1 MHAITAC
8 YNSCMGFLKNI
19 TELIGAKSYTGL
31 LPGSLPTGKAWSN
44 GDYLK
49 ANEISLYTNKALNK
63 RGEKMAEIQF
73 AVKDKNGE
81 IIPDHPLLQTLY
93 YPNEVHSG
101 AQFWKLYQN
110 YIDIIGS
117 SYILL
122 DIEPVLFQR
131 DNPKIKAIHHLRPDL
146 VKPKVENGVI
156 VSYDY
161 YGPSGLIATYQPEQI
176 VRVFNPDPSNPISGM
191 SMLKAGINAIQTEV
205 QVSSYHARVIENGG
219 KVDGVFKF
227 KTPRLTKTQ
236 LNELKD
242 GYETEVA
249 DARRSGRPLFLGG
262 DADYTR
268 MGLTPDELA
277 FLETKRMTL
286 DDICI
291 MTGVPKELMGS
302 LEGTKYSNAE
312 QAVRI
317 FLRETMVPQMR
328 LLTSALDNRLLPD
341 GETLSFIDPTPENI
355 EDKSKLLE
363 TGMKNGLMSTNE
375 GRQVMA
381 SLLGVELEDV
391 TGGDDILVAFN
402 LIPLGSSSVVE
413 KDSEKKKIK
422 TVTEHPLRDAE
433 TRKVYHKMQ
442 NKRIDIRAEKR
453 FKPVLK
459 NYLDGQRDRL
469 IEKLQPQNTRVF
481 RKKDLIDDSIRLDLE
496 VKIGKE
502 AFLPIVTTLLEEA
515 GSDAMELVG
524 SSYPFNMS
532 AEVVTWVDQ
541 KTDIFLN
548 QINETTFNRLKL
560 EFAESLEANE
570 TRMQLIERITA
581 VYDVIST
588 GRANVIAR
596 TEVHGL
602 TQYGTFQGYK
612 QANLD
617 IKIWVSVLDKNTRG
631 NDPKDEANHIET
643 DGEEVPIDMPFSN
656 GLMYPGENGAP
667 AAEVI
672 NCRCV
677 I

>member
-1 MHAITAC
+1 
-8 YNSCMGFLKNI
+8 MGFLKNI
-19 TELIGAKSYTGL
+19 ADLVTAKSYTGL
-31 LPGSLPTGKAWSN
+31 LAGNLPSGKSWGNSEF
-44 GDYLK
+44 LK

-73 AVKDKNGE
+73 VVKDKNGE
-81 IIPDHPLLQTLY
+81 IIPDHPILQLLQ
-93 YPNEVHSG
+93 YPNDMHSG

-110 YIDIIGS
+110 YIDIVGS
-117 SYILL
+117 AYILL
-122 DIEPVLFQR
+122 DAEPVFGER
-131 DNPKIKAIHHLRPDL
+131 GNPKINGMDHLRPDL
-146 VKPKVENGVI
+146 VKPKVENGKI
-156 VSYDY
+156 IAYTY
-161 YGPSGLIATYQPEQI
+161 YGPGGQI
-176 VRVFNPDPSNPISGM
+176 TEYSASQVVRVFNPDPSNPISGM

-227 KTPRLTKTQ
+227 KTPRLTKPQ
-236 LNELKD
+236 LQEMKD
-242 GYETEVA
+242 SYETEVA

-341 GETLSFIDPTPENI
+341 GQTLTFIDPTPENI

-363 TGMKNGLMSTNE
+363 VGMKNGLVSTNE
-375 GRQVMA
+375 GRQVLA
-381 SLLGVELEDV
+381 ALLGVELDNV

-413 KDSEKKKIK
+413 KDKKKIK
-422 TVTEHPLRDAE
+422 SVTEHPLRDAE
-433 TRKVYHKMQ
+433 MRKIYYSMQ
-442 NKRIDIRAEKR
+442 NKRIDLRAEKR
-453 FKPVLK
+453 FKPVLL
-459 NYLDGQRDRL
+459 NYLNVQRDRL
-469 IEKLQPQNTRVF
+469 VEKLQPQNTRVF
-481 RKKDLIDDSIRLDLE
+481 RKKDLIDDSVRLDLE
-496 VKIGKE
+496 VQIGKE

-532 AEVVTWVDQ
+532 TEVVSWVDQ
-541 KTDIFLN
+541 KTEIFLN
-548 QINETTFNRLKL
+548 QINNTTLNKLKA
-560 EFAESLEANE
+560 EFAASLEANE
-570 TRMQLIERITA
+570 GRLALIERVMT
-581 VYDVIST
+581 VYENISA
-588 GRANVIAR
+588 GRANTIAR

-602 TQYGTFQGYK
+602 TQFGTFQGYK

-631 NDPKDEANHIET
+631 NDPEDEADHISM

-656 GLMYPGENGAP
+656 GLMYPGENGAA

>member
-1 MHAITAC
+1 
-8 YNSCMGFLKNI
+8 MGILQKFTDL
-19 TELIGAKSYTGL
+19 LSAKSYTGL
-31 LPGSLPTGKAWSN
+31 LPGGLPNGKAWSS
-44 GDYLK
+44 GDFLK
-49 ANEISLYTNKALNK
+49 ANELSLYTNKALNK

-73 AVKDKNGE
+73 MVYGKNNE
-81 IIPDHPLLQTLY
+81 PIPDHPLLETLY
-93 YPNEVHSG
+93 YPNDIHSG

-110 YIDIIGS
+110 YIDIVGS
-117 SYILL
+117 AYILL
-122 DIEPVLFQR
+122 DIEPVLFNR
-131 DNPKIKAIHHLRPDL
+131 ENPKINGIHHLRPDM
-146 VKPKVENGVI
+146 VKPKVENGKI
-156 VSYDY
+156 VHYDY
-161 YGPSGLIATYQPEQI
+161 YGPSGLVATYQPEQI
-176 VRVFNPDPSNPISGM
+176 VRIFNPDPSNPISGM

-205 QVSSYHARVIENGG
+205 QISSYHARVIENGG

-227 KTPRLTKTQ
+227 KTPRLTKAQ
-236 LNELKD
+236 LQELKD

-262 DADYTR
+262 DAEYTR

-277 FLETKRMTL
+277 FLETKRLTL
-286 DDICI
+286 DDVCI

-328 LLTSALDNRLLPD
+328 LLTSALDNRLTKD
-341 GETLSFIDPTPENI
+341 GERLGFIDPTPENI
-355 EDKSKLLE
+355 EDKAKLLE
-363 TGMKNGLMSTNE
+363 AGMKNGLMSTNE

-381 SLLGVELEDV
+381 NLLGVELDAV
-391 TGGDDILVAFN
+391 KGGDDILVAFN

-413 KDSEKKKIK
+413 KDKKKIK

-433 TRKVYHKMQ
+433 ARKIYYGMQ
-442 NKRIDIRAEKR
+442 NKRIDLRAEKK
-453 FKPVLK
+453 FKPVLQT
-459 NYLDGQRDRL
+459 YLNGQRDRL

-481 RKKDLIDDSIRLDLE
+481 RKKDLIDDSIRLELE
-496 VKIGKE
+496 VKIGRE
-502 AFLPIVTTLLEEA
+502 AFLPLVTTLLEQS
-515 GSDAMELVG
+515 GQDAMELVG
-524 SSYPFNMS
+524 SSFPFNMS
-532 AEVVTWVDQ
+532 AEVVTWVEQ

-548 QINETTFNRLKL
+548 QINNTTLTKLKL
-560 EFAESLEANE
+560 EFAESMEANE
-570 TRMQLIERITA
+570 GRLELIDRIRG
-581 VYDVIST
+581 VYDEISA

-602 TQYGTFQGYK
+602 TQFGTFQGYK

-617 IKIWVSVLDKNTRG
+617 IKIWVSVIDKNTRG
-631 NDPKDEANHIET
+631 NDPKDEADHISM